1 MAENIKIYRNSNPK
15 LGFLF
20 NECAVNNVYV
30 DEGSLRN
37 LVEYINKQ
45 FLICSNK
52 QSKYLL

>member
-37 LVEYINKQ
+37 LVEYINRQ